1 MDYPEDKEA
10 AIAVARVAPANHTA
24 VLEGINLEAKGE
36 GQWRQYAHWL
46 KLGRQFDDDML
57 TRHALGTREADVLL
71 QKLNQVEKRWPNS
84 NDREFARWKGS
95 LLFDAGDYVQAES
108 YLAAA
113 CRRPESKAAFSE
125 TNIRTAMLLCEAALV
140 QGRIPAA
147 ATYFDEFLAP
157 HADMVEVAL
166 LRARIWKKVAVSRT
180 SPG

>member
-113 CRRPESKAAFSE
+113 
-125 TNIRTAMLLCEAALV
+125 
-140 QGRIPAA
+140 
-147 ATYFDEFLAP
+147 TYFDEFLAP

-166 LRARIWKKVAVSRT
+166 LRARIWKKVAVRRT
-180 SPG
+180 SSG